1 MERLEVELRRE
12 AARRR
17 LAGESPRAIGRDLGR
32 TRRWVAK
39 WAARYDPRDP
49 CWAEGRSRAP
59 KHVASRTDAGVESV
73 VLEIRSRLEEN
84 PWAQVGAPAIA
95 WELEKLGAAVP
106 PERTIEAILKR
117 AGATRR
123 ERPRRRASK
132 GIPYPTPAARVAGD
146 VVQVDLVGPRHL
158 DGGVRFHALNQID
171 VASHHAGIEI
181 IEDRSDQ
188 RVLGALHALWCRH
201 GVPERVQFD
210 NGGPFVSPTGIGEVV
225 RVCLR
230 QGVTPVF
237 IPPREP
243 WRNGGIEHFNDTF
256 DKRFLGQERFAGV
269 EHLSARAD
277 AFERFH
283 NSQHRYSA
291 TRGLTPDE
299 AGGKATKRTPIALEE
314 MPGDWPQRRGR
325 IEFIRFSSAPTTS
338 SGSSAA
344 RSPCPTAAPTGTSP
358 PRSTSRSPPR
368 STTCSS
374 QATRAS
380 CYYRPAADPAARVNC
395 RSTRAR
401 AMRKPPKRAACWN
414 VDNHPGCRHS
424 NGATTTTSLGST
436 DSPRERCACGN
447 PTR

>member
-1 MERLEVELRRE
+1 MESLEVELRRE

-39 WAARYDPRDP
+39 WAARYDPHDP

-59 KHVASRTDAGVESV
+59 KRVASRTDAGVEAV

-243 WRNGGIEHFNDTF
+243 WRNGGVEHFNDTF
-256 DKRFLGQERFAGV
+256 DKRFFRQERFAGV

-291 TRGLTPDE
+291 TRGQTPDE
-299 AGGKATKRTPIALEE
+299 AGGETTKRAPIALADLPDE
-314 MPGDWPQRRGR
+314 WPERGR
-325 IEFIRFSSAPTTS
+325 IEFIRFVRSDHKLRILGRAIAMPDGSAYQYVTATLDLALTGEEHNLLVSSDQGELLTTGRLPTP
-338 SGSSAA
+338 A
-344 RSPCPTAAPTGTSP
+344 R
-358 PRSTSRSPPR
+358 
-368 STTCSS
+368 
-374 QATRAS
+374 
-380 CYYRPAADPAARVNC
+380 
-395 RSTRAR
+395 
-401 AMRKPPKRAACWN
+401 
-414 VDNHPGCRHS
+414 
-424 NGATTTTSLGST
+424 
-436 DSPRERCACGN
+436 
-447 PTR
+447 